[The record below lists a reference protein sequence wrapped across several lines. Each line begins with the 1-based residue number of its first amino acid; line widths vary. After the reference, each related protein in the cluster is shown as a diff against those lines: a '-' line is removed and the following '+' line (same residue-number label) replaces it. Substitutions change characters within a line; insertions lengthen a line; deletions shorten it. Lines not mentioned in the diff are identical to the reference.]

1 MELETYW
8 NDNGRHE
15 DIYAMQWEEL
25 VPEEGKC
32 ESLQGEVLRAANT
45 LYNKWHNDGEQV
57 VLEDTDPFAGSV
69 LNAWG
74 FLHLAQTLLPESK
87 DRKSDERAL
96 LAHLSDLADAASR
109 TANNETGYEC
119 ILEAIMDTALRF
131 SETRPLIP
139 STEDMLDGKWSE
151 HCCEYLNY

>member
-8 NDNGRHE
+8 NYKGRHE
-15 DIYAMQWEEL
+15 DIYAKQWDEL
-25 VPEEGKC
+25 IPEDGSC

-45 LYNKWHNDGEQV
+45 LYYRWHNDGEQV
-57 VLEDTDPFAGSV
+57 VKEDTDPFGGSV

-74 FLHLAQTLLPESK
+74 FLHLAQTLLPESR

-96 LAHLSDLADAASR
+96 LAHLSNLADAASR
-109 TANNETGYEC
+109 MANNETGYEC

-131 SETRPLIP
+131 AEIRPLIP
-139 STEDMLDGKWSE
+139 STEDMLDDKWSE
-151 HCCEYLNY
+151 HCRSLLNF